1 MSNEESKKQLSDF
14 VASQSNEV
22 ISAMNEVNQDVKM
35 QIGYQKSYIE
45 GVMAD
50 NKKDMEQ
57 MKDRLEYLSTEVNID

>member
-1 MSNEESKKQLSDF
+1 MGNEESKRQLSDF
-14 VASQSNEV
+14 VASQSTEI
-22 ISAMNEVNQDVKM
+22 ISSMNEVSKDVKM